1 MRAVLRWREQPPEKD
16 GQKGII
22 YDVAFSPD
30 GLEVICGAGFRVLVF
45 KAEDGMLLHSLK
57 GHHGAVYCVTYSTNG
72 KRFASGAADHAIII
86 WTNKGEGILK
96 YTHNSSIQVMIT
108 FTVRSSTLL

>member
-16 GQKGII
+16 GVKGIV

-30 GLEVICGAGFRVLVF
+30 GLEVIGGVGSRVLIF
-45 KAEDGMLLHSLK
+45 RAEDGMLLHSLK

-72 KRFASGAADHAIII
+72 KRFASGAADNAIII

-96 YTHNSSIQVMIT
+96 YSHGYSIQVT
-108 FTVRSSTLL
+108 ASSTVKV